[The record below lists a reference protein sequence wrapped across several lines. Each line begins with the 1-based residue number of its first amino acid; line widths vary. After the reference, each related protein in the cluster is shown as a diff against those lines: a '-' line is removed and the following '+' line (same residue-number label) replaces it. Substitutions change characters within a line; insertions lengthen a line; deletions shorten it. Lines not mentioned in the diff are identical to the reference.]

1 DPQASYPA
9 TGSPPPPGSERWAM
23 APGMIG
29 DLTGRFVAA
38 RAFPTDPRAPTK
50 GLFASSAAF
59 KIADNESPRP
69 LDRLFI
75 SYRYDNDLFATGG
88 LPQANLHQEVFGFEK
103 TVLDGYA
110 SVGLRAPLF
119 QVQGD
124 GPFARSEFGDLS
136 VVVKYAWLNHTM
148 TGDVLSTGLVV
159 TVPTGPDATLADG
172 HAFHPVILQP
182 YVGGLF
188 NVDRFYVHGFA

>member
-1 DPQASYPA
+1 MILQRGGKCAPIEVRVMRRLFRVCCALGIGLLWIAGFGWGQEPDLPSTQHDPQASYPA

-69 LDRLFI
+69 LDRLF
-75 SYRYDNDLFATGG
+75 
-88 LPQANLHQEVFGFEK
+88 
-103 TVLDGYA
+103 
-110 SVGLRAPLF
+110 
-119 QVQGD
+119 
-124 GPFARSEFGDLS
+124 
-136 VVVKYAWLNHTM
+136 
-148 TGDVLSTGLVV
+148 
-159 TVPTGPDATLADG
+159 
-172 HAFHPVILQP
+172 
-182 YVGGLF
+182 
-188 NVDRFYVHGFA
+188 